1 MARMVTAR
9 SWAASSTLW
18 RATGAFKRALP
29 LKLTLGELN
38 EADET
43 EPLDDTAA
51 IDMQE
56 AGQPLRLR
64 YAQAPYGPYAE
75 NLRHVLRE
83 IEGYFVSGYADG
95 GDAPDK
101 ELELVPGAA
110 EDAERLL
117 AQHAE
122 TRARFERVADLV
134 QGFETPF
141 GLELLSTVHWVVTR
155 EKAHSEDEVTAR
167 VYAWNER
174 KRRFSPRQIAL
185 ARDVLARKGWIVAA

>member
-1 MARMVTAR
+1 M
-9 SWAASSTLW
+9 
-18 RATGAFKRALP
+18 
-29 LKLTLGELN
+29 
-38 EADET
+38 
-43 EPLDDTAA
+43 
-51 IDMQE
+51 
-56 AGQPLRLR
+56 
-64 YAQAPYGPYAE
+64 
-75 NLRHVLRE
+75 
-83 IEGYFVSGYADG
+83 
-95 GDAPDK
+95 
-101 ELELVPGAA
+101 PGAA

-155 EKAHSEDEVTAR
+155 EKTQTEDEVAAR

-185 ARDVLARKGWIVAA
+185 ARDVLAKKGWIAAV